1 MTEMGTDDTPST
13 AREPVPTPEPASSAV
28 ERKPLDKATT
38 NAIIGAVVGLLLG
51 LIIGF
56 AIWGSGGDSTATAPP
71 TSTGETT
78 VDSLLA
84 DGLALQQSGQNEPA
98 KAKYNEALALD
109 PSNRF
114 ALYNLGVLSQT
125 TGNPGQSIDFYRR
138 ALATDPAFNSARYN
152 LALALR
158 DTGDRAGAIAEFET
172 LLTADPDGIGTL
184 LNFGNLLIE
193 EGDAER
199 GQQLIDRANELSAG
213 TP

>member
-1 MTEMGTDDTPST
+1 MTEPSTDDATTT
-13 AREPVPTPEPASSAV
+13 AKETGPTPEPSSTTI

-56 AIWGSGGDSTATAPP
+56 AIWGSGGDNTATPP
-71 TSTGETT
+71 STSTGETT

-84 DGLALQQSGQNEPA
+84 DGLVLQQAGQNGPA
-98 KAKYNEALALD
+98 EAKYNEALALD
-109 PSNRF
+109 PTNKF
-114 ALYNLGVLSQT
+114 ALYNLGVLKQT

-138 ALATDPAFNSARYN
+138 ALAADPAFTSARYN

-158 DTGDRAGAIAEFET
+158 DTGDLEGAIAEFEA
-172 LLTADPDGIGTL
+172 LLIVDPNGIGTL

-193 EGDAER
+193 AGDTER